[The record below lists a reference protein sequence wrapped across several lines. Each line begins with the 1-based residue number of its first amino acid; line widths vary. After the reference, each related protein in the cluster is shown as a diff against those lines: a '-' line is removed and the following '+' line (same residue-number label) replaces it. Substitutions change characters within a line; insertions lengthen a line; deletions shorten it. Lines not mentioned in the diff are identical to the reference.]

1 MTDEFGHL
9 LVAIFE
15 DEDAVEAALAA
26 LKEARKTQV
35 PAVQALATVS
45 RGEDGE
51 LQIKETAD
59 PGGPRGALA
68 GGLIGALIGL
78 LGGPG
83 GAIVAGAAGALVGG
97 VTARIIDSGIP
108 DHSLTIIGQSL
119 LAGDVAIVL
128 IVDEAWR
135 DQTEALMVSAGARVM
150 TGSLTSV
157 IAEQLQLPPE
167 LAEVDGQDQD

>member
-15 DEDAVEAALAA
+15 DDYAVEAALAA

-68 GGLIGALIGL
+68 GGLIGALI
-78 LGGPG
+78 
-83 GAIVAGAAGALVGG
+83 
-97 VTARIIDSGIP
+97 
-108 DHSLTIIGQSL
+108 
-119 LAGDVAIVL
+119 
-128 IVDEAWR
+128 
-135 DQTEALMVSAGARVM
+135 
-150 TGSLTSV
+150 
-157 IAEQLQLPPE
+157 
-167 LAEVDGQDQD
+167 